1 MEHGEKSMEK
11 QVREYQGYLRFIGL
25 IALLMLRNRL
35 HSGIFQVL
43 NIYTV
48 PMIAGAV
55 AFLFWSLE
63 ALAKRLAIGLV
74 KWRFPVWVLMIL
86 SVAELVVYLISQ
98 IRY

>member
-1 MEHGEKSMEK
+1 MEQGEKSMEE

-25 IALLMLRNRL
+25 IALLILGNRI

-48 PMIAGAV
+48 PLVAGAV
-55 AFLFWSLE
+55 AFLYWGLDSLS
-63 ALAKRLAIGLV
+63 KRLAIILE
-74 KWRFPVWVLMIL
+74 KRKFPVWMLMIL
-86 SVAELVVYLISQ
+86 GVAVLVAYLISH